1 VGDGDKMIRNINRN
15 RAVPLCF
22 LTDLFKVAYDLLSV
36 VDDLKQA
43 GVEIEHDQ
51 RVQYAFEVMSRI
63 TGVVKPKARPI
74 TVTPMVQR
82 RQPVAT
88 THTPTLEN
96 EHALASHG
104 RRAGDYH
111 Y

>member
-1 VGDGDKMIRNINRN
+1 MGDGDRMIRNINRN

-63 TGVVKPKARPI
+63 TGIAKPRSKPI
-74 TVTPMVQR
+74 TITPMVQR
-82 RQPVAT
+82 RPPVVP
-88 THTPTLEN
+88 TPTLEN
-96 EHALASHG
+96 DYALVNHG
-104 RRAGDYH
+104 RRAGDYQ

>member
-1 VGDGDKMIRNINRN
+1 MIRNINRN

-43 GVEIEHDQ
+43 GVEIEHDTRIQ
-51 RVQYAFEVMSRI
+51 HAFDVMSRI
-63 TGVVKPKARPI
+63 TGLAKPQSKPI
-74 TVTPMVQR
+74 NVTPMVR
-82 RQPVAT
+82 RRPEPAPIP
-88 THTPTLEN
+88 TPTLDN
-96 EHALASHG
+96 GYAAVNHG
-104 RRAGDYH
+104 RRAGDYR

>member
-1 VGDGDKMIRNINRN
+1 MIRNINRN

-51 RVQYAFEVMSRI
+51 RVQHAFEVMSRI
-63 TGVVKPKARPI
+63 TGVAKPRSKPI
-74 TVTPMVQR
+74 TVTPVVAR
-82 RQPVAT
+82 RPPPVPS
-88 THTPTLEN
+88 PTLDN
-96 EHALASHG
+96 GYALANHG